1 MCNVIF
7 QHFLILYFTEDSY
20 KQQIKIDDYTALLD
34 ILDTGGKLQF
44 ATMKDPFPTMRDQF
58 TTIHINF
65 FKKSLIKIQK
75 QILNYFV
82 YI

>member
-58 TTIHINF
+58 IKKRYSKVFLINCY
-65 FKKSLIKIQK
+65 KKFLLITFLLIK
-75 QILNYFV
+75 
-82 YI
+82 